1 MFHTYHTKIPLYNVT
16 FLLLGDGMK
25 PNDRDSSSRGQLIGL
40 SFKEGGFMP
49 CEDDEDLC
57 DVGSGA
63 GQNQDSWGF
72 SANSNIFDHSNQ
84 IDSKLNKFYECYVS
98 HFCYLCLMPLLKFF
112 EREKSLNLR

>member
-1 MFHTYHTKIPLYNVT
+1 MT
-16 FLLLGDGMK
+16 

-84 IDSKLNKFYECYVS
+84 IDSKLKQILLMLCKP
-98 HFCYLCLMPLLKFF
+98 FCCLSLMPLLKFF
-112 EREKSLNLR
+112 KREKSLNLR